1 MKRKEKQMKRID
13 SINIDRMDNGW
24 IVRINGE
31 DQNEDWT
38 DIAEVVIGDDSDP
51 LLQFLSEY
59 VALPRRK

>member
-1 MKRKEKQMKRID
+1 MKRID

-31 DQNEDWT
+31 DQNEEWV

-51 LLQFLSEY
+51 LLQFLSDY

>member
-1 MKRKEKQMKRID
+1 MKSID

-31 DQNEDWT
+31 DHNEEWV

-51 LLQFLSEY
+51 LLQFLSDY

>member
-1 MKRKEKQMKRID
+1 MNRID

-31 DQNEDWT
+31 DQNEEWV

-51 LLQFLSEY
+51 LLQFLSDY